1 MLSRMSS
8 NLNADLWIRNY
19 HPGAAG
25 STQLVCLPHAGGS
38 ASFYFPVSQAMS
50 PAVDVLAIQY
60 PGRQDRRSEPSVQ
73 DLHVLARQ
81 IFTVLRPR
89 TDRPMALFG
98 HSMGASLAFEV
109 ARLLETEAGVVP
121 RRLFASGRRA
131 PSTHRDERVHLMDD
145 QGVID
150 ELRKLN
156 GTGGGM
162 LADDEMIRLIL
173 PAVRADYTAAETY
186 RASSGGPLSCPIT
199 VFTGSDDPKVS
210 LDEARAWQAHTTA
223 DFDFRAFPG
232 GHFFLT
238 QHQAGVLGVMKEQLT
253 SGRPVPSAR

>member
-8 NLNADLWIRNY
+8 NLNADLWVRNY
-19 HPGAAG
+19 HPGTPG

-50 PAVDVLAIQY
+50 PDVDVLAIQY
-60 PGRQDRRSEPSVQ
+60 PGRQDRRAEPCVQ

-89 TDRPMALFG
+89 TDRPLALFG

-121 RRLFASGRRA
+121 ERLFASGRRA
-131 PSTHRDERVHLMDD
+131 PSRHRHETVHLRDD
-145 QGVID
+145 RGVLD

-162 LADDEMIRLIL
+162 LSDEEMVRLIL
-173 PAVRADYTAAETY
+173 PAIRADYTAAETY
-186 RASSGGPLSCPIT
+186 RASEGAPLACPIT
-199 VFTGSDDPKVS
+199 VFTGGEDPKVD
-210 LDEARAWQAHTTA
+210 LDEARAWQAHTEA
-223 DFDFRAFPG
+223 DFDFRVYPG

-238 QHQAGVLGVMKEQLT
+238 AHQAAVLGVMRDQLT
-253 SGRPVPSAR
+253 GRTAPSAR